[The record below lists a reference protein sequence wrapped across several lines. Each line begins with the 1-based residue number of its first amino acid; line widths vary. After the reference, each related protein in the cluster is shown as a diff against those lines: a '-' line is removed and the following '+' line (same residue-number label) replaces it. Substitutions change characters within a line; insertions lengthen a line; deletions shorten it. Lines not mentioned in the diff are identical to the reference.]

1 MCMDTKII
9 ANSIHLW
16 YCNFDENLKNLPY
29 YTTLLSEDEVARSL
43 RFKFKKDRQSYVIS
57 RGVLRVLLGKYT
69 HEKPEQLEFA
79 YGKQGKPGLNSPIK
93 FNISHSGNM
102 AVFGFTINDEIG
114 VDIEYIKPDVEVM
127 HLAENFFSETEIA
140 MLKSLPEAIQKR
152 AFYRCWTRKEAF
164 IKAEGSG
171 LSFPLDQFSVSV
183 DDDTVAKLLETKW
196 NTNQKNNW
204 ALHSCVP
211 KADYIAAVAVENSL
225 STHLKINKVLAHQ
238 FHQ

>member
-1 MCMDTKII
+1 MPMDTNII
-9 ANSIHLW
+9 ANSTHLW
-16 YCNFDENLKNLPY
+16 YCNFDENLKNLQHY
-29 YTTLLSEDEVARSL
+29 GTVLSDDEAARSL
-43 RFKFKKDRQSYVIS
+43 RFKFLKDRQSYIIS
-57 RGVLRVLLGKYT
+57 RGILRILLGKYT
-69 HEKPEQLEFA
+69 HTKPEQLAFI
-79 YGKQGKPGLNSPIK
+79 YGKYGKPSLNSPIK

-127 HLAENFFSETEIA
+127 HLVENFFSETEIA
-140 MLKSLPEAIQKR
+140 MLKSLPEAIQKK

-183 DDDTVAKLLETKW
+183 DDDEVANLLETKW
-196 NTNQKNNW
+196 NTNKKNNW

-211 KADYIAAVAVENSL
+211 KADYIAAVAVENKL
-225 STHLKINKVLAHQ
+225 NTMLITKYEP
-238 FHQ
+238 